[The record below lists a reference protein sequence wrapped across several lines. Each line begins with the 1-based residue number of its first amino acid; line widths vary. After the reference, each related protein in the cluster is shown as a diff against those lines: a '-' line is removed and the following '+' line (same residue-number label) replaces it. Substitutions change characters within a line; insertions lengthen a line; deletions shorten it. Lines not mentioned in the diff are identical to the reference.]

1 MNKKRICLILGFVC
15 LLLTLAVV
23 VQIRTIN
30 SKISSINPAY
40 VDNDLRDEVLRTKE
54 EYEEKFK
61 ELETAQVD
69 LETKRAE
76 ATENDEE
83 SAEKEQE
90 VKISEAIL
98 GTTDVTGKGIEI
110 TLRDNQTVTLD
121 TLGPTEDASN
131 YIIHVEDLQNIVNEL
146 KNAGAEA
153 ISINDQRIL
162 ASSTFE
168 CAGNIIRINGAR
180 VAAPFKIKA
189 IGNQEELYEALK
201 RVGGYL
207 NWLDSWGIITK
218 IDKPNT
224 NLTILKYGGTIKPK
238 YMKEVK

>member
-98 GTTDVTGKGIEI
+98 GTTDGYAELGNPNGQISAPTSMTGLKFAA
-110 TLRDNQTVTLD
+110 
-121 TLGPTEDASN
+121 ASK
-131 YIIHVEDLQNIVNEL
+131 LALPWTQ
-146 KNAGAEA
+146 AEF
-153 ISINDQRIL
+153 
-162 ASSTFE
+162 SSGTW
-168 CAGNIIRINGAR
+168 
-180 VAAPFKIKA
+180 V
-189 IGNQEELYEALK
+189 
-201 RVGGYL
+201 
-207 NWLDSWGIITK
+207 
-218 IDKPNT
+218 IDD
-224 NLTILKYGGTIKPK
+224 
-238 YMKEVK
+238 

>member
-1 MNKKRICLILGFVC
+1 MSKKFIPIVLGLMCFALTYSICIQMKTVK
-15 LLLTLAVV
+15 TLNTTVG
-23 VQIRTIN
+23 Q
-30 SKISSINPAY
+30 S
-40 VDNDLRDEVLRTKE
+40 
-54 EYEEKFK
+54 YEENN
-61 ELETAQVD
+61 LRAQVLKMKEKYENRQAD
-69 LETKRAE
+69 LEK
-76 ATENDEE
+76 ATELL
-83 SAEKEQE
+83 EKERQNATQNNSSLE
-90 VKISEAIL
+90 EMERQIKEGNKLI
-98 GTTDVTGKGIEI
+98 GMTDVTGPGVII
-110 TLRDNQTVTLD
+110 TLKDSTINPATVLD
-121 TLGPTEDASN
+121 VSSLLVHDTDVLS
-131 YIIHVEDLQNIVNEL
+131 IIGEL